1 MYAGLR
7 TSKTLHKKPC
17 CIGPGLCGPS
27 EKRLLALRYISPLLE
42 TYNCGKSFIVIIG
55 HSRSESEAYCP
66 AL

>member
-1 MYAGLR
+1 MYIVLR
-7 TSKTLHKKPC
+7 TSDILHKKPWRM
-17 CIGPGLCGPS
+17 GPRLCGTS